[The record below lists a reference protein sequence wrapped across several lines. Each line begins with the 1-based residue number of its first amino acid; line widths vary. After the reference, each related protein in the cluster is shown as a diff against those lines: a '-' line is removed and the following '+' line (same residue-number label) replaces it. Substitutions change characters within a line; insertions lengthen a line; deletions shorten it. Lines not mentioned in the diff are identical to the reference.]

1 MCEAESVQFPL
12 TVEMFRSVGCRRS
25 AAAVRTQTNKLFFK
39 NGDVVISV
47 GSKRGGDHVF
57 GRERARGRSWFE
69 PENLQM
75 NSIPD
80 VFIIQ

>member
-1 MCEAESVQFPL
+1 M
-12 TVEMFRSVGCRRS
+12 
-25 AAAVRTQTNKLFFK
+25 
-39 NGDVVISV
+39 
-47 GSKRGGDHVF
+47 F
-57 GRERARGRSWFE
+57 GRERARGRSSFE

>member
-1 MCEAESVQFPL
+1 M
-12 TVEMFRSVGCRRS
+12 
-25 AAAVRTQTNKLFFK
+25 
-39 NGDVVISV
+39 
-47 GSKRGGDHVF
+47 F